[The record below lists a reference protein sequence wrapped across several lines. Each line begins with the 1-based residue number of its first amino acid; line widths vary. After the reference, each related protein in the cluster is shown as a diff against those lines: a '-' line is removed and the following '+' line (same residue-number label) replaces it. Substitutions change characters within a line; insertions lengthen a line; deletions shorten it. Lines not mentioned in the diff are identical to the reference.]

1 MFLLGIYIVFSNKN
15 FGNYNDFII
24 FDIKNNTQKH
34 IANASFNSNCDGVL
48 NDIFECY
55 EKSLSIEKNNP
66 NNVGKVFKLKHD
78 QLVKINENCIL
89 NFVSKDKIYPK
100 PTI

>member
-1 MFLLGIYIVFSNKN
+1 MFLLGIYIVFSKKN

-24 FDIKNNTQKH
+24 FDTKNNTQKQ
-34 IANASFNSNCDGVL
+34 IANASLNSNCDAVL

-66 NNVGKVFKLKHD
+66 KNIGKVFKLTHY
-78 QLVKINENCIL
+78 QLTRINDNCIL
-89 NFVSKDKIYPK
+89 KFVSKEKIYPK